1 MTQNCPFA
9 KITDIL
15 QKNWGQWLYLKI
27 TISTKSLMSIPYAQ
41 DEPVCQGLTVK
52 GPHVHSQSPEG
63 RLEEVSAEPARRYKE
78 QEQWQERERR
88 QGVARN
94 QKRGERIHAL
104 GRVLW
109 SSWASVEEGV
119 GGGDQLQPAV
129 LPPLLPLPPIH
140 SLYCLGVTSSF
151 TLIFPILS
159 PATQT

>member
-1 MTQNCPFA
+1 MKQLGLSWPSSREEKPAPN
-9 KITDIL
+9 
-15 QKNWGQWLYLKI
+15 
-27 TISTKSLMSIPYAQ
+27 YAQ
-41 DEPVCQGLTVK
+41 DEPACQGLTVK

-109 SSWASVEEGV
+109 SS
-119 GGGDQLQPAV
+119 
-129 LPPLLPLPPIH
+129 
-140 SLYCLGVTSSF
+140 
-151 TLIFPILS
+151 
-159 PATQT
+159 